1 MIQQRYSGIC
11 KSRIFQAIALTIGGS
26 CFYLD
31 TPDNAR
37 RNGMPVKPKY
47 EQEISTT

>member
-1 MIQQRYSGIC
+1 MIRQQYSGIC
-11 KSRIFQAIALTIGGS
+11 KSHVFQAIALTIGGS
-26 CFYLD
+26 FFYLD

-37 RNGMPVKPKY
+37 RNGMPVKTKY